1 MANNTTEDKKNKVII
16 KSNNLIEAR
25 YNLSSLEQK
34 LLLITISEIK
44 NSEKN
49 TIEFTTKELYN
60 ILNITTNRQN
70 ELRKTLETLVNKSI
84 IIIDKSLSNRKK
96 TLVTHWFSSVTYN
109 ENGTIQIAFDTEL
122 LPYLLQLKTNFTT
135 YTLDN
140 ILPMKKK
147 YSIRFYELLKQYQK
161 IGKRN
166 FTISELREILNC
178 EKEYPRFQSFE
189 QRIIDPAVKEIN
201 QYTDIEIE
209 YNKFKK
215 GKSISE
221 VEFIIK
227 SKRAVENTKEIIT
240 ACDEFEKLTQTELE
254 KLKNDY
260 PMSEIV
266 EAYDYV
272 RKSTHSHKIKNW
284 YAYLLTVLKTN
295 HKPKQLMIDGG
306 KLPPSEEKEILL
318 EQENKQ
324 PDFEMMK
331 KNLLNQFKI

>member
-1 MANNTTEDKKNKVII
+1 MENNNLKNKVVL

-25 YNLSSLEQK
+25 YNLSNLEQK
-34 LLLITISEIK
+34 LLLISICEIK
-44 NSEKN
+44 NRDGEN

-70 ELRKTLETLVNKSI
+70 ELRKILETLVNKSV

-109 ENGTIQIAFDTEL
+109 EDGTIKISFDTEL
-122 LPYLLQLKTNFTT
+122 LPYLLQLRTNFTT

-178 EKEYPRFQSFE
+178 ENEYLKFAEFE
-189 QRIIDPAVKEIN
+189 RRIIVPGVKEIN
-201 QYTDIEIE
+201 DHSDIYVEYKKLKTGRIITEI
-209 YNKFKK
+209 
-215 GKSISE
+215 
-221 VEFIIK
+221 EFIIK

-284 YAYLLTVLKTN
+284 YAYLLTVLKAN

-324 PDFEMMK
+324 PDFKEMK

>member
-1 MANNTTEDKKNKVII
+1 MANQTTRDMKNKVII

-25 YNLSSLEQK
+25 YNLSTLEQK

-70 ELRKTLETLVNKSI
+70 ELRKILEELVNKSI

-109 ENGTIQIAFDTEL
+109 ENGIIQIAFDTEL

-166 FTISELREILNC
+166 FTVSELREILNC
-178 EKEYPRFQSFE
+178 ENEYLRFQSFE
-189 QRIIDPAVKEIN
+189 QRIIDPAIKEIN
-201 QYTDIEIE
+201 NHSDIIVEYT
-209 YNKFKK
+209 KFKK
-215 GKSISE
+215 GKSINE
-221 VEFIIK
+221 IEFIIK

-266 EAYDYV
+266 EAYDYI
-272 RKSTHSHKIKNW
+272 RKSTHSYKIKNW
-284 YAYLLTVLKTN
+284 YAYLLTVLKAN
-295 HKPKQLMIDGG
+295 HKPKQLMIDGC
-306 KLPPSEEKEILL
+306 KLPPLEEKESLP
-318 EQENKQ
+318 EEEKKK
-324 PDFEMMK
+324 PDFETMK
-331 KNLLNQFKI
+331 KNLLNQFKM

>member
-1 MANNTTEDKKNKVII
+1 MKDKKNNNLKNKVVL

-25 YNLSSLEQK
+25 YNLSTLEQK

-70 ELRKTLETLVNKSI
+70 ELRKILEELVNKSV

-109 ENGTIQIAFDTEL
+109 ENGIIQIAFDTEL

-147 YSIRFYELLKQYQK
+147 YSIRFYELIKQYQK
-161 IGKRN
+161 IGKRI

-178 EKEYPRFQSFE
+178 ENEYLKFAEFE
-189 QRIIDPAVKEIN
+189 RRIIVPAVKEIN
-201 QYTDIEIE
+201 DHSDIYVEYT
-209 YNKFKK
+209 KFKK
-215 GKSISE
+215 GKSINE
-221 VEFIIK
+221 IEFIIK

-266 EAYDYV
+266 EAYDYI
-272 RKSTHSHKIKNW
+272 RKSTHSYKIKNW
-284 YAYLLTVLKTN
+284 YAYLLTVLKAN

-306 KLPPSEEKEILL
+306 NLPPLEEKEIFPEGEKKKL
-318 EQENKQ
+318 
-324 PDFEMMK
+324 DFKEMK
-331 KNLLNQFKI
+331 KNLLNQFKM

>member
-1 MANNTTEDKKNKVII
+1 MENKNLKNKVVL

-25 YNLSSLEQK
+25 YNLSNLEQK
-34 LLLITISEIK
+34 LLLISICEIK
-44 NSEKN
+44 NRNGEN
-49 TIEFTTKELYN
+49 TIDFTTKELYK
-60 ILNITTNRQN
+60 ILNIATNRQN
-70 ELRKTLETLVNKSI
+70 ELRKILEQLVNKSV
-84 IIIDKSLSNRKK
+84 IIIDKSLKNRKK

-109 ENGTIQIAFDTEL
+109 EDGTIKISFDTEL
-122 LPYLLQLKTNFTT
+122 LPYLLQLRTNFTT

-166 FTISELREILNC
+166 FTVSELREILNC
-178 EKEYPRFQSFE
+178 ENEYLKFAEFE
-189 QRIIDPAVKEIN
+189 RRIIVPAVKEIN
-201 QYTDIEIE
+201 DHSDIYVEYKKLKTGRIITEI
-209 YNKFKK
+209 
-215 GKSISE
+215 
-221 VEFIIK
+221 EFIIK

-272 RKSTHSHKIKNW
+272 RKSTHSYKIKNW
-284 YAYLLTVLKTN
+284 YAYLLTVLKSN
-295 HKPKQLMIDGG
+295 HSPKQLTIDGG
-306 KLPPSEEKEILL
+306 KLPPSEEKESLP
-318 EQENKQ
+318 EEEKKK

-331 KNLLNQFKI
+331 KNLLNQFKM

>member
-1 MANNTTEDKKNKVII
+1 MEDKKNNNLKNKVVL

-25 YNLSSLEQK
+25 YNLSTLEQK

-70 ELRKTLETLVNKSI
+70 ELRKILEELVNKSI
-84 IIIDKSLSNRKK
+84 IIIDKSLRNRKK

-109 ENGTIQIAFDTEL
+109 ENGIIQIAFDTEL
-122 LPYLLQLKTNFTT
+122 LPYLLKLKTNFTT

-166 FTISELREILNC
+166 FTVSELREILNC
-178 EKEYPRFQSFE
+178 ENEYLKFAEFE
-189 QRIIDPAVKEIN
+189 RRIIVPAVKEIN
-201 QYTDIEIE
+201 DHSDIIVEYT
-209 YNKFKK
+209 KFKK
-215 GKSISE
+215 GKSINE
-221 VEFIIK
+221 IEFIIK
-227 SKRAVENTKEIIT
+227 SKRGVENSKEVIT
-240 ACDEFEKLTQTELE
+240 SCDEFEKLTQTELE

-266 EAYDYV
+266 EAYDYI
-272 RKSTHSHKIKNW
+272 RKSTHSYKIKNW
-284 YAYLLTVLKTN
+284 YAYLLTVLKAN
-295 HKPKQLMIDGG
+295 HKPKQLMIDGC
-306 KLPPSEEKEILL
+306 KLHPLEEKESLP
-318 EQENKQ
+318 EEEKKK
-324 PDFEMMK
+324 PDFETMK
-331 KNLLNQFKI
+331 KNLLNQFKM

>member
-1 MANNTTEDKKNKVII
+1 MSNNTTEDKKNKVII

-240 ACDEFEKLTQTELE
+240 ACDEFEKLTKLELE

-266 EAYDYV
+266 EAYDYI
-272 RKSTHSHKIKNW
+272 RKSTHSYKIKNW
-284 YAYLLTVLKTN
+284 YAYLLTVLKAN
-295 HKPKQLMIDGG
+295 HKPKQLMIDGC

-324 PDFEMMK
+324 PDFKEMK
-331 KNLLNQFKI
+331 KNLLNQFKM

>member
-1 MANNTTEDKKNKVII
+1 MENNNLKNKVVL

-25 YNLSSLEQK
+25 YNLSNLEQK
-34 LLLITISEIK
+34 LLLISICEIK
-44 NSEKN
+44 NRDGEN

-70 ELRKTLETLVNKSI
+70 ELRKILETLVNKSV

-109 ENGTIQIAFDTEL
+109 EDGTIKISFDTEL
-122 LPYLLQLKTNFTT
+122 LPYLLQLRTNFTT

-178 EKEYPRFQSFE
+178 ENEYLKFAEFE
-189 QRIIDPAVKEIN
+189 RRIIVPGVKEIN
-201 QYTDIEIE
+201 DHSDIYVEYKKLKTGRIITEI
-209 YNKFKK
+209 
-215 GKSISE
+215 
-221 VEFIIK
+221 EFIIK

-284 YAYLLTVLKTN
+284 YAYLLTVLKAN

-324 PDFEMMK
+324 PDFETMK